1 MSNFIQHGYISVNG
15 LRMHYAIAGD
25 GPPLLL
31 LHGFPEF
38 WYSWRHQF
46 AALGAHFTVIA
57 PDLRGYNETDKPAWG
72 YEIDV
77 LTRDILEFMEA
88 LGYRRAIVAGH
99 DWGGMLAWVLAI
111 VYPHRVERL
120 ITLNAPHPT
129 LLQQALLRNRR
140 QQRRS
145 WYVGFFQLPFL
156 PELLF
161 SAGDYA
167 AIERALRG
175 MAVRPAT
182 FSDEDIE
189 IYKDAI
195 SKPGALTA
203 MINYYRY
210 LGPNNLAALCRG
222 TGMQVKVP
230 TLQIWAEE
238 DSFLGREL
246 TFGTGRYVSDL
257 QIRYI
262 PNCSHWVQQEAPTE
276 VNQAMLD
283 FLLPQSR

>member
-1 MSNFIQHGYISVNG
+1 MTDSIQHGYITVHG
-15 LRMHYAIAGD
+15 MRMHYAVAGQ

-31 LHGFPEF
+31 LHGFPEC
-38 WYSWRHQF
+38 WYSWRRQF
-46 AALGAHFTVIA
+46 AALSPHFTVIA

-77 LTRDILEFMEA
+77 LTRDVIEFLEA
-88 LGYRRAIVAGH
+88 LGYRRAMVAGH
-99 DWGGMLAWVLAI
+99 DWGGILAWVLAI

-120 ITLNAPHPT
+120 MTLNAPHPT
-129 LLQQALLRNRR
+129 LLQQALLCNRR

-145 WYVGFFQLPFL
+145 WYVGFFQVPFL

-161 SAGDYA
+161 SAQDYT
-167 AIERALRG
+167 AIEQVLRG

-189 IYKDAI
+189 VYKDAA

-203 MINYYRY
+203 MINYYRR
-210 LGPNNLAALCRG
+210 LGPDNLAALCRG

-230 TLQIWAEE
+230 TLQIWGEA
-238 DSFLGREL
+238 DRFLGREL
-246 TFGTGRYVSDL
+246 TFGTERYVSDL

-262 PNCSHWVQQEAPTE
+262 PNCSHWVQQEAPAE
-276 VNQAMLD
+276 VNQALLD
-283 FLLPQSR
+283 FLLPHLL

>member
-1 MSNFIQHGYISVNG
+1 MNDSIQHGYITVNG
-15 LRMHYAIAGD
+15 IRMHYAAAGS

-46 AALGAHFTVIA
+46 AALSPHFTVIA

-77 LTRDILEFMEA
+77 LTRDIVEFLEA
-88 LGYRRAIVAGH
+88 LGYQRAMVAGH

-129 LLQQALLRNRR
+129 LIQQALLRNRR

-145 WYVGFFQLPFL
+145 WYVGFFQLPYL

-161 SAGDYA
+161 SANDYA
-167 AIERALRG
+167 AIEYSLRG
-175 MAVRPAT
+175 MALRPRT

-189 IYKDAI
+189 AYKDAV
-195 SKPGALTA
+195 SKPGALTT
-203 MINYYRY
+203 MINYYRR
-210 LGPNNLAALCRG
+210 LSGRSLAALCRG
-222 TGMQVKVP
+222 TDMQVNVP
-230 TLQIWAEE
+230 TLQIWGEE

-246 TFGTGRYVSDL
+246 TFGTERYAPDL

-262 PNCSHWVQQEAPTE
+262 PNCSHWVQQEAPAE

-283 FLLPQSR
+283 FLLPPSR